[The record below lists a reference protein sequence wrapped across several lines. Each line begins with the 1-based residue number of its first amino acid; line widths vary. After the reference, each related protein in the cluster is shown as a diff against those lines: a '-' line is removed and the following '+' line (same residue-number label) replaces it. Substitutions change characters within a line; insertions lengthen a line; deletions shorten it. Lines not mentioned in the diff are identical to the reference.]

1 MTIPTT
7 SSDPNASRS
16 LAALSFEEILEELES
31 VTRQIESREIG
42 IETATDLYERAGLL
56 HAAATDRLA
65 SVEARIKAIDDA
77 RGGAAESR

>member
-1 MTIPTT
+1 MTTPST
-7 SSDPNASRS
+7 SSTPS
-16 LAALSFEEILEELES
+16 LPGAHPSLGDLSFEEILEELES

-56 HAAATDRLA
+56 HTAATNRLA

-77 RGGAAESR
+77 RGGTA